1 MAPPDPCAA
10 TAFLAAQGPIFDVRT
25 PAEFAAGHIPGAHNL
40 PLFSNQERAQ
50 VGTVYKK
57 QSRAAA
63 IELGLALVGPKLA
76 SLVAQAKAVA
86 GGDDAA
92 PVRVHCWRG
101 GMRSASLAWLLR
113 LAGLQTTVLA
123 GGYKAYRALM
133 RAQWE
138 ASAPPTRFMV
148 LGGKTGAGK
157 TKVLQALAALG
168 EAVIDLEGLAR
179 HRGSAFG
186 GFADVPQPTVEQ
198 FENELGMALR
208 AHAGARRIWLENES
222 RRIGCAALPDPF
234 WAHMAAAPLIV
245 LDVPYEDRLVAT
257 QLDYAD
263 VAPAELV
270 RCFAAIEK
278 RLGGL
283 VTKQACEA
291 VRGGQLAVAADIAL
305 RYYDASYDHSAA
317 TRQQRVIATV
327 AARGHDAASEIAA
340 RVLRAVDGRA

>member
-1 MAPPDPCAA
+1 MASLDPCAA
-10 TAFLAAQGPIFDVRT
+10 PDFLAAHGPILDVRT

-40 PLFSNQERAQ
+40 PLFSNAERAE
-50 VGTVYKK
+50 VGTIYKK

-76 SLVAQAKAVA
+76 SLVAQAKAIA
-86 GGDDAA
+86 GGGDATA
-92 PVRVHCWRG
+92 ARVHCWRG
-101 GMRSASLAWLLR
+101 GMRSASMAWLLR

-123 GGYKAYRALM
+123 GGYKAYRAHM

-138 ASAPPTRFMV
+138 ASERPMRLMV

-157 TKVLQALAALG
+157 TKVLAAMAALG

-186 GFADVPQPTVEQ
+186 GFADKPQPTVEQ

-208 AHAGARRIWLENES
+208 NHAGARRIWVENES
-222 RRIGCAALPDPF
+222 RRIDCATLPDPF
-234 WAHMAAAPLIV
+234 WAQMAAAPLIV
-245 LDVPYEDRLVAT
+245 LDVPYEDRLAAT

-283 VTKQACEA
+283 VTGRACAA
-291 VRGGQLAVAADIAL
+291 VRAGDLVIAADIAL

-317 TRQQRVIATV
+317 TRQQRIIATV
-327 AARGHDAASEIAA
+327 AARGSDPAREIAA
-340 RVLRAVDGRA
+340 RVLRAVDERA

>member
-1 MAPPDPCAA
+1 M
-10 TAFLAAQGPIFDVRT
+10 FDVRT

-40 PLFSNQERAQ
+40 PLFSNEERAR

-86 GGDDAA
+86 GDADDAA

-101 GMRSASLAWLLR
+101 GMRSASMAWLLR
-113 LAGLQTTVLA
+113 LAGLRPTVLA
-123 GGYKAYRALM
+123 GGYKAFRALM

-138 ASAPPTRFMV
+138 TPAASAQSTRLMV

-157 TKVLQALAALG
+157 TKVLQALAAMG

-186 GFADVPQPTVEQ
+186 GFAAIPQPTVEQ

-208 AHAGARRIWLENES
+208 AHAGARRIWVENES

-234 WAHMAAAPLIV
+234 WAQMAAAPLIV
-245 LDVPYEDRLVAT
+245 LDVPYEDRLIAT

-283 VTKQACEA
+283 VTRQACDA
-291 VRGGQLAVAADIAL
+291 VLGGQLAIAADIAL

-317 TRQQRVIATV
+317 TRQQRIIATV
-327 AARGHDAASEIAA
+327 AARGRDAASEIAA
-340 RVLRAVDGRA
+340 CMLRAVDDRA